1 MAADDPRCARTRAH
15 GKAFFQEIADWAM
28 GTRFARFPLPT
39 AIKKHPVSQKN
50 IKNVYQNCTHLK
62 IGLSLQAKPIIKETM
77 IIVTG
82 REFRA
87 SQAKYFDFANQGEDV
102 IIKSRRGSFR
112 IIPVTNEDVVYNDKQ
127 LTEMIDR
134 ALKQVQAGEVYE
146 MKENESAEQFINRM
160 LEDSD
165 Q

>member
-1 MAADDPRCARTRAH
+1 LGNGKLASLGSRCP
-15 GKAFFQEIADWAM
+15 I
-28 GTRFARFPLPT
+28 

-62 IGLSLQAKPIIKETM
+62 KRLSLQAKPIIKGTM

-146 MKENESAEQFINRM
+146 MKEEESAEQFINRM

>member
-1 MAADDPRCARTRAH
+1 MGNGKLASLGSRC
-15 GKAFFQEIADWAM
+15 
-28 GTRFARFPLPT
+28 PV

-50 IKNVYQNCTHLK
+50 IKNV
-62 IGLSLQAKPIIKETM
+62 
-77 IIVTG
+77 
-82 REFRA
+82 
-87 SQAKYFDFANQGEDV
+87 FDFANQGEDV

-146 MKENESAEQFINRM
+146 MKEDESAEQFINRM

>member
-1 MAADDPRCARTRAH
+1 M
-15 GKAFFQEIADWAM
+15 
-28 GTRFARFPLPT
+28 
-39 AIKKHPVSQKN
+39 
-50 IKNVYQNCTHLK
+50 
-62 IGLSLQAKPIIKETM
+62 QAKPIIKGTM

>member
-1 MAADDPRCARTRAH
+1 M
-15 GKAFFQEIADWAM
+15 
-28 GTRFARFPLPT
+28 
-39 AIKKHPVSQKN
+39 
-50 IKNVYQNCTHLK
+50 
-62 IGLSLQAKPIIKETM
+62 QAKPIIKGTM

-87 SQAKYFDFANQGEDV
+87 SQAKYFANQGEDV

-146 MKENESAEQFINRM
+146 MKEDESAEQFINRM

>member
-1 MAADDPRCARTRAH
+1 MGHPRCARARAH
-15 GKAFFQEIADWAM
+15 GEIPFEEIVDWAM
-28 GTRFARFPLPT
+28 GNSLRSVPVAQSPL
-39 AIKKHPVSQKN
+39 KKHPVSQKN

-62 IGLSLQAKPIIKETM
+62 KRLSLQAKPIIKGTM

-146 MKENESAEQFINRM
+146 MKEEESAEQFINRM

>member
-1 MAADDPRCARTRAH
+1 MVIFA
-15 GKAFFQEIADWAM
+15 GKTNNQ
-28 GTRFARFPLPT
+28 
-39 AIKKHPVSQKN
+39 
-50 IKNVYQNCTHLK
+50 
-62 IGLSLQAKPIIKETM
+62 ETM

-87 SQAKYFDFANQGEDV
+87 SQAKYFDLANQGEDV

-112 IIPVTNEDVVYNDKQ
+112 IIPVTNEDVVYNDKR

-146 MKENESAEQFINRM
+146 MKEDESAEQFINRM